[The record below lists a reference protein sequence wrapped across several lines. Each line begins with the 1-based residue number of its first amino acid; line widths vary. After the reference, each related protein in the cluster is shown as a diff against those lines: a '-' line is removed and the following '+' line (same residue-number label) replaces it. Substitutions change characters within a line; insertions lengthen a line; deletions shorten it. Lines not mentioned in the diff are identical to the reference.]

1 MRAARPLATET
12 YCSLPSTHYLLLTT
26 YYSLR
31 TYVVREDHR
40 LELAQRLDGCPP
52 GSGLG
57 LGPVVSVAWPG
68 AFREL
73 CLTVRHARDLLL
85 RSLRGALGLG
95 LGFGLGVGLGLGLGL
110 GLGVR
115 VRAR

>member
-40 LELAQRLDGCPP
+40 LELAQRLDGRPP
-52 GSGLG
+52 VASNGNGILLFHLVLHFLIG
-57 LGPVVSVAWPG
+57 VS
-68 AFREL
+68 
-73 CLTVRHARDLLL
+73 
-85 RSLRGALGLG
+85 
-95 LGFGLGVGLGLGLGL
+95 
-110 GLGVR
+110 
-115 VRAR
+115 